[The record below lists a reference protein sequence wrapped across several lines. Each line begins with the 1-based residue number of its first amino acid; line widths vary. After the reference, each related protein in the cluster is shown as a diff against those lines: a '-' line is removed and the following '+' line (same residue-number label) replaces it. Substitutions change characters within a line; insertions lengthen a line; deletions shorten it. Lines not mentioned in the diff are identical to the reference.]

1 MDVDKRCR
9 TVIRSCLSDE
19 SEVEIDKPMGSKRVA
34 LWCTYRVSAASSIVT
49 CVMAREGGPVHTNG
63 HIPHALLNASPPLS
77 SLSSVVNGK
86 GNTPDPVW
94 DGRRLQ
100 VPRQP
105 LSTPMLSLLQ
115 PDPAPHP
122 AHLLCIAATLV
133 LPVTSTVRFVNLG
146 SHANERTNERKKE
159 RKKERKLG
167 YVMHSQETDQSTTLL
182 ATEQRCDSVVTPRG
196 GRSSFVL
203 SSGRVQLVIAMA
215 TIFFQ
220 VLR

>member
-86 GNTPDPVW
+86 GNTPESVLFLVAGAFSTCVVDKPAKEQVTGNGPGHGKL
-94 DGRRLQ
+94 DHVLVPFGMVGGYKSLDNHSALQCFHSFSPTPLHTRLT
-100 VPRQP
+100 
-105 LSTPMLSLLQ
+105 SCASLL
-115 PDPAPHP
+115 
-122 AHLLCIAATLV
+122 L
-133 LPVTSTVRFVNLG
+133 
-146 SHANERTNERKKE
+146 
-159 RKKERKLG
+159 
-167 YVMHSQETDQSTTLL
+167 
-182 ATEQRCDSVVTPRG
+182 
-196 GRSSFVL
+196 
-203 SSGRVQLVIAMA
+203 
-215 TIFFQ
+215 
-220 VLR
+220 